1 VQTRDG
7 RVATGRVVCDDP
19 DAITLRTADLA
30 EARIVREDVER
41 MAPATTS
48 LMPEGLEKLLTRQEL
63 RDLLESLSTQC

>member
-1 VQTRDG
+1 V
-7 RVATGRVVCDDP
+7 TGLVVRDDP

-30 EARIVREDVER
+30 EARIAREDVER

-63 RDLLESLSTQC
+63 CDLLEFLLRQR